1 VTDNSTS
8 SGADSNEE
16 MTVETTSVFRADF
29 LNELDAPASSGTE
42 GSVSGVE
49 GLPTGSALL
58 VVKRGPNAGSR
69 FLLDQATTSAGR
81 HPDSDIFLDDVTVR
95 RRQPQRHLRQP
106 RTRRLGGA
114 LQRRRGADRQVP
126 VGLPD
131 RAQERRRQLER
142 LVTAPDTPAFAGM
155 SIGAVLDLL
164 RPDFP
169 DVTIS
174 KIRFLEAEGLVTPE
188 RTPSGYRRFTAY
200 DCARL
205 RFVLTAQRD
214 HYLPLKVIKA
224 QLDEQPDGELPT
236 VGSAYAAPRLVPVSD
251 APADGMG
258 ADAASVARTPV
269 RLSRE
274 DLLARSG
281 VDEALLGS
289 LVKAGVIKPGAAG
302 FFDEYAVVTA
312 QCAKALAEYGVEPR
326 HLRAFRSAAD
336 RQSDLIAQIAGPVD
350 KAGREGARDR
360 ADDLA
365 REVAALAIT
374 LHTSLIKSAVRD
386 VLDR

>member
-1 VTDNSTS
+1 
-8 SGADSNEE
+8 
-16 MTVETTSVFRADF
+16 
-29 LNELDAPASSGTE
+29 
-42 GSVSGVE
+42 
-49 GLPTGSALL
+49 
-58 VVKRGPNAGSR
+58 
-69 FLLDQATTSAGR
+69 
-81 HPDSDIFLDDVTVR
+81 
-95 RRQPQRHLRQP
+95 
-106 RTRRLGGA
+106 
-114 LQRRRGADRQVP
+114 
-126 VGLPD
+126 
-131 RAQERRRQLER
+131 
-142 LVTAPDTPAFAGM
+142 M

-188 RTPSGYRRFTAY
+188 RSPSGYRRFTAY

-205 RFVLTAQRD
+205 RFILTAQRD
-214 HYLPLKVIKA
+214 QYLPLKVIKA
-224 QLDEQPDGELPT
+224 QLDAQQDGELPEQR
-236 VGSAYAAPRLVPVSD
+236 SAYPVPRLVTVDPDHGSD
-251 APADGMG
+251 RGSDRDATRAAGIGTPAQ
-258 ADAASVARTPV
+258 V

-281 VDEALLGS
+281 VREDLITALCRSGIITT
-289 LVKAGVIKPGAAG
+289 GPGG
-302 FFDEYAVVTA
+302 LFDEHSVVIA
-312 QCAKALAEYGVEPR
+312 QCAAALGEYGVEPR

-336 RQSDLIAQIAGPVD
+336 RQSDLVAQIAGPVG
-350 KAGREGARDR
+350 KAGRTGARDR

>member
-1 VTDNSTS
+1 
-8 SGADSNEE
+8 
-16 MTVETTSVFRADF
+16 MT
-29 LNELDAPASSGTE
+29 
-42 GSVSGVE
+42 
-49 GLPTGSALL
+49 
-58 VVKRGPNAGSR
+58 
-69 FLLDQATTSAGR
+69 Q
-81 HPDSDIFLDDVTVR
+81 
-95 RRQPQRHLRQP
+95 
-106 RTRRLGGA
+106 
-114 LQRRRGADRQVP
+114 
-126 VGLPD
+126 
-131 RAQERRRQLER
+131 
-142 LVTAPDTPAFAGM
+142 PDTPALAGM

-214 HYLPLKVIKA
+214 QYLPLKVIKS
-224 QLDEQPDGELPT
+224 QLDAQPDGELPQM
-236 VGSAYAAPRLVPVSD
+236 GSAYGVPRLVQVSNGS
-251 APADGMG
+251 ADG
-258 ADAASVARTPV
+258 AHDTAAVAPPQV

-274 DLLARSG
+274 DLLSRSG
-281 VDEALLGS
+281 VDDEMLTALIR
-289 LVKAGVIKPGAAG
+289 AGVVKPGPAG
-302 FFDEYAVVTA
+302 FFDEHSVVTA
-312 QCAKALAEYGVEPR
+312 QCARALAEYGIEPR

-336 RQSDLIAQIAGPVD
+336 RQSDLIAQIAGPVV
-350 KAGREGARDR
+350 KAGARDR

>member
-1 VTDNSTS
+1 
-8 SGADSNEE
+8 
-16 MTVETTSVFRADF
+16 MM
-29 LNELDAPASSGTE
+29 
-42 GSVSGVE
+42 
-49 GLPTGSALL
+49 
-58 VVKRGPNAGSR
+58 
-69 FLLDQATTSAGR
+69 Q
-81 HPDSDIFLDDVTVR
+81 
-95 RRQPQRHLRQP
+95 
-106 RTRRLGGA
+106 
-114 LQRRRGADRQVP
+114 
-126 VGLPD
+126 
-131 RAQERRRQLER
+131 
-142 LVTAPDTPAFAGM
+142 PDTPALPGM

-188 RTPSGYRRFTAY
+188 RTASGYRRFTAY

-205 RFVLTAQRD
+205 RFILTAQRD
-214 HYLPLKVIKA
+214 QYLPLKVIKS
-224 QLDEQPDGELPT
+224 QLDAQPDGELPQT
-236 VGSAYAAPRLVPVSD
+236 GSGYGVPRLV
-251 APADGMG
+251 
-258 ADAASVARTPV
+258 SVADYGSVVTRDDTATGIAAVAPTQV

-281 VDEALLGS
+281 VDDDLLS
-289 LVKAGVIKPGAAG
+289 ALVKAGVITTGPAG
-302 FFDEYAVVTA
+302 FFDEHSVVIA
-312 QCAKALAEYGVEPR
+312 QCARALADYGVEPR

-336 RQSDLIAQIAGPVD
+336 RQSDLIAQIAAPVV
-350 KAGREGARDR
+350 KAPKAGARDR

>member
-1 VTDNSTS
+1 MSQP
-8 SGADSNEE
+8 DS
-16 MTVETTSVFRADF
+16 
-29 LNELDAPASSGTE
+29 
-42 GSVSGVE
+42 
-49 GLPTGSALL
+49 SAL
-58 VVKRGPNAGSR
+58 
-69 FLLDQATTSAGR
+69 T
-81 HPDSDIFLDDVTVR
+81 
-95 RRQPQRHLRQP
+95 
-106 RTRRLGGA
+106 
-114 LQRRRGADRQVP
+114 
-126 VGLPD
+126 
-131 RAQERRRQLER
+131 
-142 LVTAPDTPAFAGM
+142 GM

-188 RTPSGYRRFTAY
+188 RTASGYRRFTAY

-205 RFVLTAQRD
+205 RFILTAQRD
-214 HYLPLKVIKA
+214 QYLPLKVIKA
-224 QLDEQPDGELPT
+224 QLDAQPDGALPP
-236 VGSAYAAPRLVPVSD
+236 SAPPYPTPYPAPRLVPV
-251 APADGMG
+251 G
-258 ADAASVARTPV
+258 AGDDVAVASVAPTQV

-281 VDEALLGS
+281 IDEDLLAALI
-289 LVKAGVIKPGAAG
+289 KAGVITPSSKAG
-302 FFDEYAVVTA
+302 GGIFFDEHSVVIA
-312 QCAKALAEYGVEPR
+312 QCARALADYGVEPR

-336 RQSDLIAQIAGPVD
+336 RQSDLIAQIAGPVG
-350 KAGREGARDR
+350 KAGTTGARDR

>member
-1 VTDNSTS
+1 
-8 SGADSNEE
+8 
-16 MTVETTSVFRADF
+16 M
-29 LNELDAPASSGTE
+29 
-42 GSVSGVE
+42 
-49 GLPTGSALL
+49 
-58 VVKRGPNAGSR
+58 
-69 FLLDQATTSAGR
+69 
-81 HPDSDIFLDDVTVR
+81 
-95 RRQPQRHLRQP
+95 
-106 RTRRLGGA
+106 
-114 LQRRRGADRQVP
+114 
-126 VGLPD
+126 
-131 RAQERRRQLER
+131 
-142 LVTAPDTPAFAGM
+142 TAPDTPALAGM

-174 KIRFLEAEGLVTPE
+174 KIRFLEAEGLVTPQ
-188 RTPSGYRRFTAY
+188 RSASGYRRFTAY

-224 QLDEQPDGELPT
+224 QLDAQSDGELPST
-236 VGSAYAAPRLVPVSD
+236 GSPYSVPRLVPEPGSD
-251 APADGMG
+251 RPGDG
-258 ADAASVARTPV
+258 AAAAAV

-274 DLLARSG
+274 DLLDRSG
-281 VDEALLGS
+281 VGEEMLAALC
-289 LVKAGVIKPGAAG
+289 KAGVITTGPGG
-302 FFDEYAVVTA
+302 LFDEHSVVIA
-312 QCAKALAEYGVEPR
+312 QCARALGEYGVEPR

-336 RQSDLIAQIAGPVD
+336 RQSDLIAQIAGPVV
-350 KAGREGARDR
+350 KAGKAGARDR